1 MSFEPDYK
9 TARVVPSPNH
19 DARTSRID
27 ILMLHYTGMQ
37 TGDEALARLTT
48 RGRKFPRTTSSTKT
62 AASTSLCRSRA
73 APGMPAWA
81 SWKGAIDIN
90 ARSIGIEIVNP
101 GHENGYPRLS
111 RRADRCRDRAVPRH
125 HPAAQDLDV
134 IACSRIRTSRR
145 PRKIDPGEKFPWAR
159 LAAAGIGRF
168 DPAPLTDG
176 ETLAANDRGPDVLD
190 LQKKLVRLG
199 FALERTGV
207 YDDATKIVVSAFQR
221 HFRPERVDGLADIST
236 RETLARLLIRK
247 KPALTLRVPH
257 S

>member
-1 MSFEPDYK
+1 MTFKPDYK
-9 TARVVPSPNH
+9 PARVVPSPNH
-19 DARTSRID
+19 DARTNRID

-37 TGDEALARLTT
+37 TGDEALARLTD
-48 RGRKFPRTTSSTKT
+48 
-62 AASTSLCRSRA
+62 RA
-73 APGMPAWA
+73 AKVSSHYFVEEDGRIDQLVPESRRAWHAGMG
-81 SWKGAIDIN
+81 SWKGAVDIN

-101 GHENGYPRLS
+101 GHENGYRDFTAVQIDAVIAL
-111 RRADRCRDRAVPRH
+111 CRDIIRRRKIKPERVLAH
-125 HPAAQDLDV
+125 SD
-134 IACSRIRTSRR
+134 IAPT
-145 PRKIDPGEKFPWAR
+145 RKIDPGEKFPWAK

-176 ETLAANDRGPDVLD
+176 KTLSANDRDADVLD

-199 FALERTGV
+199 YGLERSGV

-236 RETLARLLIRK
+236 RETLARLLTRR
-247 KPALTLRVPH
+247 KPALTLRVPR